1 MCLETPKL
9 HENQFYIEETNKR
22 AEKREKSRTSD
33 NTMMELKRIGTG
45 AEMKDPGEKRI
56 DLKAPGMTYKER
68 NRRSREG
75 DRKLKQPQDVTR
87 WKAKNRRLNTRR
99 NRLQQKS

>member
-33 NTMMELKRIGTG
+33 NTTTELKRIGTG

-56 DLKAPGMTYKER
+56 DLKEQRHG
-68 NRRSREG
+68 RSREG